1 MKEVEVEGKKLKIEL
16 VYLRKEMEK
25 YKKLLL
31 ADGAMNKED
40 EVQVQAVFER
50 LMNAEVAIDNRKDKQ
65 IPYDEYHEK
74 IKLTIKVKE
83 DIDSISIVEKDSKA
97 ILRTVN
103 SSTEKIEIPGSII
116 FNGIGYNNYS
126 IKVTYSNQSVENFP
140 LRLDPM
146 IPYYHLTLALEF
158 SADATIRLHNKDY
171 SQAQTLLTQKI
182 ETWISG
188 VHEKMQDIELAFSQG
203 EKEEGI
209 EIPLVSDMLTT
220 VIESSK
226 INVFLVITDYVIG
239 QILKKIQAS
248 GGTKIKFYELRD
260 IIEIELE
267 SYKTKIKNNSLEYWT
282 KFISDQG
289 YTKDKEGNI
298 IEVNFARIK
307 NDIDKYIGKFPKS
320 DFLAKKLVNSFIE
333 SSTDG
338 NDWDNEGTL
347 DAGYIEF
354 QLVYDSKSNKLEE
367 RCTVFFDDISNPD
380 GVKKALIR
388 LHGKEK
394 PLIELNFDMQI
405 WLLDHAY
412 TTKKSILERYKGQTK
427 WKRMS
432 GGDTLTKDMEN
443 RVLEKIKKLTINDL
457 QAD

>member
-1 MKEVEVEGKKLKIEL
+1 MKQTEVTKLKTEL
-16 VYLRKEMEK
+16 VYFKKEMEK

-31 ADGAMNKED
+31 DDGGMDKE
-40 EVQVQAVFER
+40 EEAKVQDIFER
-50 LMNAEVAIDNRKDKQ
+50 LMNAEVAVDNIEDKQ
-65 IPYDEYHEK
+65 IIHDKYHEK
-74 IKLTIKVKE
+74 ITLTIKVKE
-83 DIDSISIVEKDSKA
+83 DIDSVSIIEQESKS
-97 ILRTVN
+97 IIRTVN

-126 IKVTYSNQSVENFP
+126 IKITYSDQSVEHFS
-140 LRLDPM
+140 LKLDPM
-146 IPYYHLTLALEF
+146 IPYYHLTLGLEF
-158 SADATIRLHNKDY
+158 STDAIIRLHNKDY

-209 EIPLVSDMLTT
+209 EIPLVSDILTT

-226 INVFLVITDYVIG
+226 INVFIVITDYVIG
-239 QILKKIQAS
+239 KVIKKIEAS

-267 SYKTKIKNNSLEYWT
+267 SYKIKIKNNSLEYWT
-282 KFISDQG
+282 KFIYDQG

-298 IEVNFARIK
+298 IGVNFARIK
-307 NDIDKYIGKFPKS
+307 SDIIEYINQFPKS

-333 SSTDG
+333 SSEDG
-338 NDWDNEGTL
+338 DDWDNDGTL
-347 DAGYIEF
+347 VAGYIEF
-354 QLVYDSKSNKLEE
+354 QLVFNSKSNSFG
-367 RCTVFFDDISNPD
+367 RSFVFFDDISNPD

-394 PLIELNFDMQI
+394 PLVELNFDMQI

-412 TTKKSILERYKGQTK
+412 SSKVSILEKYKGKAK

-432 GGDTLTKDMEN
+432 GGDTLTNDME
-443 RVLEKIKKLTINDL
+443 EKVIKEIKKLTINDL

>member
-1 MKEVEVEGKKLKIEL
+1 
-16 VYLRKEMEK
+16 
-25 YKKLLL
+25 
-31 ADGAMNKED
+31 
-40 EVQVQAVFER
+40 
-50 LMNAEVAIDNRKDKQ
+50 MNAEVTVDNIEDKQ
-65 IPYDEYHEK
+65 IMHDEYHEK
-74 IKLTIKVKE
+74 ITLTIKVRE
-83 DIDSISIVEKDSKA
+83 DIDSISIIEKDSKS
-97 ILRTVN
+97 IIRTVN

-126 IKVTYSNQSVENFP
+126 IKVTYSDQSVEHFP

-158 SADATIRLHNKDY
+158 SEDATIRLHNKDY

-209 EIPLVSDMLTT
+209 EIPLVSGILTT

-226 INVFLVITDYVIG
+226 INVFIVITDYIIGKVI
-239 QILKKIQAS
+239 KKIQTS

-267 SYKTKIKNNSLEYWT
+267 SYKTKIKNNSLEYWN
-282 KFISDQG
+282 KFIYDQG

-298 IEVNFARIK
+298 VGVNFARMK
-307 NDIDKYIGKFPKS
+307 SDIVEYINQFPES

-338 NDWDNEGTL
+338 KDKNNGTL
-347 DAGYIEF
+347 KAGYIEF
-354 QLVYDSKSNKLEE
+354 QLVFNSKSNKLEE
-367 RCTVFFDDISNPD
+367 RISVFFDDISNPD

-394 PLIELNFDMQI
+394 PLIELAFDMQL

-412 TTKKSILERYKGQTK
+412 TGTTAILERYKGQTT

-432 GGDTLTKDMEN
+432 GTDTLTKDMEN
-443 RVLEKIKKLTINDL
+443 RVLEKIEKLTINDL